1 MSAGK
6 NMHKHKGILILRVE
20 FLKSNNSTKQVQMI
34 IMVPDHLKKKK
45 KKGAPTLISNIF
57 YTNTH
62 SFNWIIPEIE
72 ITSIWKML
80 YVQQKII
87 EVNYDPVN
95 PIMQFFAKNVRAV
108 NTVNVN
114 DKTLNNSTKT
124 AK

>member
-1 MSAGK
+1 MSSLTVLAMSAGK

-20 FLKSNNSTKQVQMI
+20 FFFFEFFEFFKVK
-34 IMVPDHLKKKK
+34 
-45 KKGAPTLISNIF
+45 
-57 YTNTH
+57 
-62 SFNWIIPEIE
+62 
-72 ITSIWKML
+72 
-80 YVQQKII
+80 
-87 EVNYDPVN
+87 VN

>member
-1 MSAGK
+1 
-6 NMHKHKGILILRVE
+6 
-20 FLKSNNSTKQVQMI
+20 
-34 IMVPDHLKKKK
+34 
-45 KKGAPTLISNIF
+45 
-57 YTNTH
+57 
-62 SFNWIIPEIE
+62 
-72 ITSIWKML
+72 ML